1 MSLCNSTMQDKVMN
15 HEIYPEI
22 KCNMN
27 TLKILREIKQFM
39 YSNGSEELHTVYNQ
53 VLSTINMFQM
63 RQEMGQ
69 WPQNFQDSFTA
80 IIQVCDQLAL
90 CIGHTKQRAKADQKR
105 EGVTNRSCEQLKET
119 KRRQRRNILL
129 YCIRQIVTDLEN
141 SSKRWKTHTTKEG
154 SIS

>member
-1 MSLCNSTMQDKVMN
+1 MVVVSLCNSTMQDKVMN

-69 WPQNFQDSFTA
+69 
-80 IIQVCDQLAL
+80 
-90 CIGHTKQRAKADQKR
+90 
-105 EGVTNRSCEQLKET
+105 
-119 KRRQRRNILL
+119 
-129 YCIRQIVTDLEN
+129 
-141 SSKRWKTHTTKEG
+141 
-154 SIS
+154 